1 MSEDFKKLG
10 DLICRLLEESGVSVS
25 LAEAGSL
32 AGSRADYMKRYRQEA
47 PSAKESRSRLDRH
60 AAAISLL
67 GVVLSDVVRASVGL
81 DRDLALGQVNEAL
94 EMMLGEVRDE

>member
-1 MSEDFKKLG
+1 MREGSDFKKLG
-10 DLICRLLEESGVSVS
+10 DLISRLLEESGVSVS
-25 LAEAGSL
+25 LAEAGS
-32 AGSRADYMKRYRQEA
+32 RAAYMKGYRQEA

-94 EMMLGEVRDE
+94 EMMLGDVRDE